1 MIALA
6 LIARKR
12 GIEAK
17 KPEKINE
24 CIILN
29 KKQPKERVKKEEEK
43 MMKKTTESDW
53 RG

>member
-12 GIEAK
+12 GTEAK
-17 KPEKINE
+17 RPEKVNE
-24 CIILN
+24 RIILD
-29 KKQPKERVKKEEEK
+29 KKQPKERVRKEEEK
-43 MMKKTTESDW
+43 EMKKTTESDW